1 MAESTSHAIVENCL
15 LAFNEIAG
23 KLIVW
28 PSGQTALNN
37 VKQFDRLRG
46 DDSFPNVVG
55 CIDGCHLNILYPWEK
70 RTKMPKLD
78 RNMFCNRKQVPSI
91 ILQVG

>member
-55 CIDGCHLNILYPWEK
+55 CIDGCHVNIPYPWEK

-78 RNMFCNRKQVPSI
+78 RNMFCNRKQSPSI